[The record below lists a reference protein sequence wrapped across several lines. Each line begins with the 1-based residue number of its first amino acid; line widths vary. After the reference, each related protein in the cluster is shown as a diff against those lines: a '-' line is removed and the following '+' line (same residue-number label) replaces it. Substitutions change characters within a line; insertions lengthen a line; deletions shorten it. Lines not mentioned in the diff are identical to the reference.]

1 MAVETHPLNLVDAR
15 PEEVGMS
22 SRGLQNV
29 SRLIQRYIDNGRY
42 AGAIIKIARHDQVVY
57 FETYGN
63 MDNEANKPMAHDTIV
78 RAYSMTKPIASIALM
93 QLYEEGLFQLDD
105 PVSAYVP
112 EFAKLEVFDGGTESD
127 YRTRPAA
134 REMTVRDVLMHTS
147 GLIGRGH
154 DSPVGRMYGAA
165 GLLGSESDGT
175 LHDMIRKV
183 GELPL
188 YCDPG
193 SEWNY
198 GISTDIVGYLVEV
211 IAVQPFDRY
220 LEERIFQP
228 LAMPDTGFHVPESE
242 FERFAACYERD
253 DEAAATNGGNRYRLQ
268 DAPAGSH
275 YTTPRT
281 YFSGA
286 GGLVTTATDY
296 MRFSRMLANG
306 GELEGERVIGP
317 RTIEFMASNH
327 LPTGGDLATMGQ
339 PQFGETAME
348 GIGFGLGF
356 AVLMNPTKA
365 QLLGT
370 PGEYYWGG
378 AASTAFFVSPA
389 EDLAVVFLTQL
400 RPSSSYPIRRELRI
414 ATYASITD

>member
-1 MAVETHPLNLVDAR
+1 MAVETRPLNLVDAR

-29 SRLIQRYIDNGRY
+29 SRLVQRYIDDGRY
-42 AGAIIKIARHDQVVY
+42 AGAIIEIARHDQVVY

-63 MDNEANKPMAHDTIV
+63 MDNEASKPMAHDTIV

-154 DSPVGRMYGAA
+154 DSPVGRMYEAA

-268 DAPAGSH
+268 DAPAASH

>member
-1 MAVETHPLNLVDAR
+1 MAVETRPLNLVDAR

-29 SRLIQRYIDNGRY
+29 SRLVQRYIDDGRY
-42 AGAIIKIARHDQVVY
+42 AGAIIEIARHDQVVY

-63 MDNEANKPMAHDTIV
+63 MDNEASKPMAHDTIV

-220 LEERIFQP
+220 LEEQIFQP

-268 DAPAGSH
+268 DAPAASH